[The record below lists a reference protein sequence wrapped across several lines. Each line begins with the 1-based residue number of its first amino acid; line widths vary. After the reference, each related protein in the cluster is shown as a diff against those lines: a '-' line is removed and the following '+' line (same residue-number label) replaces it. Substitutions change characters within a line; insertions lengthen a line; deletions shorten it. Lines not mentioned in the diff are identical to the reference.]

1 MKTVPI
7 RSLIPCISLIVFF
20 TWTGCQDDSRDLP
33 TRGKLTMIS
42 SEDIFPVIDKEV
54 KEFELMYEHVHI
66 THLQST
72 TRDAI
77 VQLLNDSVK
86 VITSPRQLNDEEK
99 EVIKKYKLEVD
110 TFKIAYDAAL
120 VLVNEKNSLT
130 RFTVEDLRGIL
141 LGKVTKWRELGEKN
155 NVRRIVVALGEP
167 NTGMYEY
174 IKKRIAGSQPLAD
187 VVVPCATTTDV
198 IAYVAGHSNAIGFVS
213 QGWISK
219 TPLKTRI
226 ADIGDPA
233 YKRDSTSTTLEY
245 FPPLQAHVYRN
256 YYPLRRTLYI
266 FSRNAGTGVG
276 IGFAAFVTG
285 AQGQKLF
292 LKNGLVPATMPVRLV
307 QLQSQ

>member
-1 MKTVPI
+1 M
-7 RSLIPCISLIVFF
+7 
-20 TWTGCQDDSRDLP
+20 WAGCQDDSRDLP
-33 TRGKLTMIS
+33 TRGKLTMVS

-54 KEFELMYEHVHI
+54 KEFELMYERAHI

-86 VITSPRQLNDEEK
+86 LITSPRQLNDEEN

-130 RFTVEDLRGIL
+130 RFTVEELRGIL

-155 NVRRIVVALGEP
+155 NVGRIVVALGEP

-187 VVVPCATTTDV
+187 VVVPCATTIDV

-213 QGWISK
+213 QGWISE
-219 TPLKTRI
+219 TPPKTRI

-233 YKRDSTSTTLEY
+233 YRRDSTSTTLEY

-266 FSRNAGTGVG
+266 FSRNVGTGVG

>member
-1 MKTVPI
+1 
-7 RSLIPCISLIVFF
+7 
-20 TWTGCQDDSRDLP
+20 
-33 TRGKLTMIS
+33 MIS

-54 KEFELMYEHVHI
+54 KEFELMYEQAHI

-86 VITSPRQLNDEEK
+86 LITSPRQLNDEEN

-110 TFKIAYDAAL
+110 TFKIAYDAVL

-130 RFTVEDLRGIL
+130 RFTVEELRGIL

-155 NVRRIVVALGEP
+155 NVGRIVVALGEP

-187 VVVPCATTTDV
+187 VVVPCTTTIDV
-198 IAYVAGHSNAIGFVS
+198 IAYVSGHSNAIGFVS

-219 TPLKTRI
+219 TPPKTRI

-233 YKRDSTSTTLEY
+233 YRRDSTSTTLEY

-266 FSRNAGTGVG
+266 FSRNVGTGVG

-307 QLQSQ
+307 QLQTH